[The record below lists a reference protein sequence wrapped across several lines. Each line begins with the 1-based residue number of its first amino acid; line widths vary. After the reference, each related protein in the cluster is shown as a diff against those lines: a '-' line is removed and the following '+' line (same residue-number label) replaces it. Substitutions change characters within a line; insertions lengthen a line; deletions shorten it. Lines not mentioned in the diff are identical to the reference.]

1 MLHTVWTKV
10 KTILKISKVRLK
22 NFEFRYH
29 RVPQGSVLGP
39 LLFNL
44 YLNDLFYLAGI
55 MEVCN
60 FGDDTAFH
68 AHDNDLNDL
77 IKKVKHDAF

>member
-1 MLHTVWTKV
+1 M
-10 KTILKISKVRLK
+10 RLK

-29 RVPQGSVLGP
+29 HVPQGPVLGL

-44 YLNDLFYLAGI
+44 YLNDLFYLTGI

-68 AHDNDLNDL
+68 AHDNDLKNL
-77 IKKVKHDAF
+77 IKRVEHDAF